1 MALYDVP
8 QTSDASDAAMA
19 ALIARLRA
27 SAPKPE
33 AITAGA
39 STDATLAVL
48 LFKWV
53 GRVGS
58 ALGQRATLPILQW
71 DGALDGACIDL
82 AARDYYNKRG
92 RERGKGADT
101 SIDAVADDALA
112 YLARLA
118 PAGDADGKTENPQY
132 VDSGDNEPLDR
143 ARFNY
148 STRSDGWIGKHRRNR
163 R

>member
-1 MALYDVP
+1 VLYDVP
-8 QTSDASDAAMA
+8 QTNDASDATMA

-33 AITAGA
+33 AIAAG
-39 STDATLAVL
+39 DNATLAIL

-53 GRVGS
+53 GRIGS
-58 ALGQRATLPILQW
+58 ALGQRATLPLLQW

-82 AARDYYNKRG
+82 ATRDYYNKRG

-118 PAGDADGKTENPQY
+118 PAGDAKGKTENPQY
-132 VDSGDNEPLDR
+132 VDSGGNEPLDR
-143 ARFNY
+143 ARFNRAR
-148 STRSDGWIGKHRRNR
+148 RSDDWIAKHRRR
-163 R
+163 A